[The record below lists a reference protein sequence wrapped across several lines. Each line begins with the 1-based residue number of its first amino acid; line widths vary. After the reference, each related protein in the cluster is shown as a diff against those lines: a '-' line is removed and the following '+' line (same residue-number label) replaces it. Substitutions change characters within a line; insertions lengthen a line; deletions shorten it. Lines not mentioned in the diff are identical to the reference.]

1 MLINAPKGYCWQ
13 IIMPKANPIAAFWFV
28 RDGAK
33 LIQCTKYAF
42 DKAVVEGKSVKYR
55 GYANRK
61 AEKIAEKIEESR
73 MAFLAKPDLPP
84 KFRAVL
90 TNPRNVVEVQVINV
104 DYPEFWLRESKNS
117 KYQK

>member
-1 MLINAPKGYCWQ
+1 
-13 IIMPKANPIAAFWFV
+13 MPKANPNVAFWFV

-33 LIQCTKYAF
+33 LIQCTKDAF

-55 GYANRK
+55 GYANKK
-61 AEKIAEKIEESR
+61 AERIAEIMEESR

-84 KFRAVL
+84 KFRVVL